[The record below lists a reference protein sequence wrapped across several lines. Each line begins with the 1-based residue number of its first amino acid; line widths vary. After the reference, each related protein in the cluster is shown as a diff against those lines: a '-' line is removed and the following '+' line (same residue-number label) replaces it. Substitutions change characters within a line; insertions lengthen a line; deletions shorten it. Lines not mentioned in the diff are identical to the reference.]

1 MVDLCF
7 RVSTMARSFP
17 ISTFWAVASIGGHS
31 KLKFRSGGLY
41 FDRMAK
47 NGCSL
52 DGLDR

>member
-1 MVDLCF
+1 MVDLGF
-7 RVSTMARSFP
+7 LVSTITRSFP
-17 ISTFWAVASIGGHS
+17 VSTFWAVAN